1 MKVFDCRSEFYQ
13 YYLNEN
19 DAQDKDDKEKKPED
33 SKLLEN
39 GSSGDAASMIPV
51 KVNPFQ
57 VLIQISPYAAAVL
70 LCFTV
75 TLGCFPTIT
84 ARVS

>member
-1 MKVFDCRSEFYQ
+1 
-13 YYLNEN
+13 
-19 DAQDKDDKEKKPED
+19 
-33 SKLLEN
+33 
-39 GSSGDAASMIPV
+39 MIPV

-75 TLGCFPTIT
+75 TLGCFPAIT
-84 ARVS
+84 ARVRISRIAIQTSLTFNSTIF

>member
-1 MKVFDCRSEFYQ
+1 
-13 YYLNEN
+13 
-19 DAQDKDDKEKKPED
+19 
-33 SKLLEN
+33 
-39 GSSGDAASMIPV
+39 MIPV

-75 TLGCFPTIT
+75 TLGCFPAIT
-84 ARVS
+84 ARVRNSRITIQTSLTV